1 MQQNKWVKLAVML
14 PLIAVFIWSLN
25 IAVTRYVADYIS
37 PVSISFYRWLV
48 AFVVLTP
55 VMLPKVWQQR
65 QLVAL
70 HWKQFAILSAFG
82 MLLYQGLAYSAAHY
96 TTATNMGIINAF
108 IPIFTIFVSIII
120 LKEVP
125 NRFAVMGSLVSFLG
139 LLYVIAQ
146 GQLQALLYLGGHRGD
161 LLMIIAVFFY
171 AFYGVFLKKWQL
183 KVPLMISLYVQIGF
197 SLIYH
202 LPFVLWLGIDRLDM
216 QNSASV
222 LYAGLFASLIA
233 PWVWMLAVQRL
244 GPNRTSIFM
253 NLMPIFTAIL
263 AYFWLH
269 EAWTIHHSIGG
280 IIIITGI
287 VMAQIKARQVQ
298 SETIESTSMI
308 DK

>member
-48 AFVVLTP
+48 AFIVLTP
-55 VMLPKVWQQR
+55 LMLPKVWQQR

-70 HWKQFAILSAFG
+70 HWRQFAILSAFG

-146 GQLQALLYLGGHRGD
+146 GQLQALLYLGGHWGD
-161 LLMIIAVFFY
+161 LLMMIAVFFY

-269 EAWTIHHSIGG
+269 EAWTMHHSIGG

-298 SETIESTSMI
+298 SETAESIGMI
-308 DK
+308 NK

>member
-70 HWKQFAILSAFG
+70 HWRQFAILSAFG

-146 GQLQALLYLGGHRGD
+146 GQLQALLYLGGHWGD

-202 LPFVLWLGIDRLDM
+202 LPFVLWVGIDRLDM

-233 PWVWMLAVQRL
+233 PWVWMLAIQRL

-269 EAWTIHHSIGG
+269 EAWTMHHTIGG

-298 SETIESTSMI
+298 SETIESASMI
-308 DK
+308 NK

>member
-1 MQQNKWVKLAVML
+1 
-14 PLIAVFIWSLN
+14 
-25 IAVTRYVADYIS
+25 
-37 PVSISFYRWLV
+37 
-48 AFVVLTP
+48 
-55 VMLPKVWQQR
+55 
-65 QLVAL
+65 
-70 HWKQFAILSAFG
+70 

-146 GQLQALLYLGGHRGD
+146 GQLQTLLHLGGHWGD

-216 QNSASV
+216 QNTASV

-269 EAWTIHHSIGG
+269 EAWTMHHTIGG

-308 DK
+308 NK

>member
-48 AFVVLTP
+48 AFIVLTP

-65 QLVAL
+65 QLVSL
-70 HWKQFAILSAFG
+70 HWRQFAILSAFG

-146 GQLQALLYLGGHRGD
+146 GQLQALLYLGGHWGD

-216 QNSASV
+216 QNTASV

-269 EAWTIHHSIGG
+269 EAWTMHHTIGG

-298 SETIESTSMI
+298 SETIESTSVI
-308 DK
+308 NK